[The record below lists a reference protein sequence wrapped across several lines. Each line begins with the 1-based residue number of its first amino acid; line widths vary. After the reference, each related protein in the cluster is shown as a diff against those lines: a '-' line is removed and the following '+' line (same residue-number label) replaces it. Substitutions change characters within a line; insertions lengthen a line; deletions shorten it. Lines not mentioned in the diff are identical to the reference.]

1 MCDFFK
7 VLVVKKIEYYCLSKK
22 KKESIIISASVLT
35 IKGVFAR
42 EKKNKGK

>member
-1 MCDFFK
+1 VWFFQS
-7 VLVVKKIEYYCLSKK
+7 VSRKKDRILLFIKK